1 MDKPNDAGRRH
12 FTPQFKLKV
21 VLESMQR
28 DTTIEAV
35 RSKYNLSWTVLNRW
49 RKEFQANAPEV
60 FADKRNP
67 SAKAK
72 AQGYPPGQSPDEL
85 KRLIGDLT
93 IQVEVLKKPR
103 GYYPKYQCQASL
115 GHGTDRE

>member
-1 MDKPNDAGRRH
+1 MAQSNDAGRRH
-12 FTPQFKLKV
+12 FTPEFKLKV

-28 DTTIEAV
+28 DTTIEEV
-35 RSKYNLSWTVLNRW
+35 RGKYNLSWSVLNRW
-49 RKEFQANAPEV
+49 RKEFQASAPDI

-67 SAKAK
+67 GSKAK

-93 IQVEVLKKPR
+93 IQVEVLKKAEGLLP
-103 GYYPKYQCQASL
+103 
-115 GHGTDRE
+115 

>member
-1 MDKPNDAGRRH
+1 MENTNDAARRH
-12 FTPQFKLKV
+12 FTPEFKLKI

-28 DTTIEAV
+28 DTTIEEV
-35 RSKYNLSWTVLNRW
+35 RRKYNLNWSVINRW
-49 RKEFQANAPEV
+49 RKEFQANAHEV

-67 SAKAK
+67 GVKAK

-93 IQVEVLKKPR
+93 IQVEVLKKAEGLLP
-103 GYYPKYQCQASL
+103 
-115 GHGTDRE
+115 